1 MAWSSTKSMLFGIF
15 KYFIKTV
22 LVRAIICCWYIK
34 HVFTKVA
41 TIICSSDKNNV
52 FNDEVKTGIMKLCLQ
67 WYKFGAEQIWRQMR
81 NTLTSS
87 EFWDTLP
94 AKLALINYKL
104 LTLHCWTKI
113 SLSETIYQLKE
124 PPTTLIFWQM
134 CIFVLSY
141 SSVTRSFPF
150 VSVNKSV
157 NCL

>member
-15 KYFIKTV
+15 KYFIKRV
-22 LVRAIICCWYIK
+22 LVRAIICFWYIK
-34 HVFTKVA
+34 HVLTNVA
-41 TIICSSDKNNV
+41 TIICSSDKTNV

-94 AKLALINYKL
+94 AQLTLINYKL

-113 SLSETIYQLKE
+113 SLSETIYQSKE

-134 CIFVLSY
+134 YFCVISY

-150 VSVNKSV
+150 VGVNKSV